1 MSDIVEFLEHMG
13 PTANLRYATGSD
25 LARVLEASRI
35 DPAARGARL
44 AGDAAQLETLLGAR
58 ANVCCILAGPTAA

>member
-1 MSDIVEFLEHMG
+1 MSDIVEFLEQMG
-13 PTANLRYATGSD
+13 QTANLRYATGSE

-35 DPAARGARL
+35 DPAARGALL
-44 AGDAAQLETLLGAR
+44 AGDAARVETLLGAQ